1 LLDLIQTP
9 TTNNRQPTTYKHML
23 SLEIVSPEGHLF
35 KGNVTSV
42 TVPGVDGEFQMLN
55 HHANIVAI
63 LAKGNIKIAVPDFK
77 ANATFSERFTKS
89 DKDQKFLMPITS
101 GTLELNDNKI
111 IILVD

>member
-1 LLDLIQTP
+1 
-9 TTNNRQPTTYKHML
+9 ML
-23 SLEIVSPEGHLF
+23 TLEIVSPEGHLF

-55 HHANIVAI
+55 HHANIVSI
-63 LAKGNIKIAVPDFK
+63 LAEGNIKIAVPDFSTT
-77 ANATFSERFTKS
+77 AAFSERFTKS
-89 DKDQKFLMPITS
+89 DKDQKFLLPITS